1 MKYKLKS
8 NFTTE
13 VIEGDT
19 YILPYGQNIA
29 MQKRGVKLN
38 STGEYLWNLLQ
49 RTTDYDDIYEN
60 FCHYYEAYSNEEK
73 ALLRTDLDAFLTS
86 MQSYGILREEKT
98 ETKHQTK
105 WEFDV
110 KIGGLGIRLCFPQKY
125 IYSYFLDFMTDDLP
139 NHFISVY
146 LEPFYSKGL
155 KDGQILIRTEE
166 MLIIQRE
173 RMLIF
178 DFKTNDIVKEL
189 SYDLDEKK
197 AYIHMTDS
205 DDDDKAK
212 EEIFLALR
220 SAFLYYATKHHRF
233 ALHSASII
241 YKGKAFLF
249 SGASGA
255 GKSTHT
261 GLWKK
266 LFDVKDLN
274 GDLNLL
280 GVEENRPVVYGM
292 PWCGTSG
299 IYRNES
305 YPLGGIVFLTQGST
319 EEILPLGNSERVLY
333 IMQRMVSCD
342 WTKEGMEASLELAKQ
357 IASSGIGIWNLQ
369 CTKNDSAAY
378 FMKKEIDKWES

>member
-38 STGEYLWNLLQ
+38 STGEYLWDLLQ
-49 RTTDYDDIYEN
+49 RTTDYDDIYES
-60 FCHYYEAYSNEEK
+60 FCRYYEAYSSEEK
-73 ALLRTDLDAFLTS
+73 EQLKNDLDAFFTN
-86 MQSYGILREEKT
+86 METMGILRKEQIET
-98 ETKHQTK
+98 EAQT
-105 WEFDV
+105 ENFLMV
-110 KIGGLGIRLCFPQKY
+110 EIGGLGLRLCFSKKHLHP
-125 IYSYFLDFMTDDLP
+125 YFNDFLVEELP
-139 NHFISVY
+139 NHSVSVY
-146 LEPFYSKGL
+146 LEPFQSKGL
-155 KDGQILIRTEE
+155 KDGTILIRTEE

-178 DFKTNDIVKEL
+178 DYKLNEIVKEL
-189 SYDLDEKK
+189 SYDMDEKI
-197 AYIHMTDS
+197 AYLHMTDLANE
-205 DDDDKAK
+205 DKAK
-212 EEIFLALR
+212 EEIFLSAR

-233 ALHSASII
+233 AMHSASIV
-241 YKGKAFLF
+241 YKGKAWLF
-249 SGASGA
+249 SGYSGA

-280 GVEENRPVVYGM
+280 GMEEGKPIVYGM
-292 PWCGTSG
+292 PWCGTSE
-299 IYRNES
+299 IYKNES
-305 YPLGGIVFLTQGST
+305 YPLGGIVFLSQGPS
-319 EEILPLGNSERVLY
+319 EEFLPMENSERALN
-333 IMQRMVSCD
+333 IMQRFVSVD
-342 WTKEGMEASLELAKQ
+342 WTKEGLERSLEFAKQ
-357 IASSGIGIWNLQ
+357 IASSKVGIWSLR
-369 CTKNDSAAY
+369 CTKNDSAAE